1 MATSTLPLRVERY
14 QADLEDQDHA
24 TAQTVG
30 LMAQE
35 IHKCSQ
41 DPAVQAA
48 ARNALLKY
56 SHGRAGAYAACWAV
70 WWSIRHTLKF
80 VADDSLLR
88 NIPTPNPPELEL
100 LVSPSVM
107 VRSRNP
113 QGDCDDFTML
123 VCCFLQ
129 VLGVPWE
136 IVTIA
141 ADPGDAQRWSHVYA
155 VAILEDGRRFPMD
168 AAPPD
173 AKWPGWE
180 VPADHILRY
189 QVWDENGQPVSRPKP
204 IKRMQGYRRAP
215 LGVFGVRRGRGL
227 RGLGQICLN
236 VDPDTG
242 ACTQYD
248 TTVTPSAPYCSYA
261 AMSTTCYDS
270 SGNATTTQNTTP
282 TTSLNPVSAP
292 SSFQTELNTL
302 LNAWTKIGASVIA
315 PTTTVTSK
323 GVTITT
329 PASSTAAASLLSSS
343 GIGGIST
350 GTILLLAGAAV
361 LMMVFASKR

>member
-1 MATSTLPLRVERY
+1 MAE
-14 QADLEDQDHA
+14 Q
-24 TAQTVG
+24 
-30 LMAQE
+30 
-35 IHKCSQ
+35 ICKCAK

-56 SHGRAGAYAACWAV
+56 SQGRTGAYAACWAT

-80 VADDSLLR
+80 VSDDSLLR

-107 VRSRNP
+107 IRARSP

-123 VCCFLQ
+123 MCCFLQ

-136 IVTIA
+136 IVTVA

-155 VAILEDGRRFPMD
+155 VAILENGGRLPMD

-180 VPADHILRY
+180 VPPDHILRY
-189 QVWDENGQPVSRPKP
+189 QSWDQNGQPVDRPKP
-204 IKRMQGYRRAP
+204 IKRMGAYGPLRAR
-215 LGVFGVRRGRGL
+215 RRGM
-227 RGLGQICLN
+227 RGLGQVCLT

-242 ACTQYD
+242 VCTSYD
-248 TTVTPSAPYCSYA
+248 TSGAASAGSGCYQSVLGLTCADPSGNLSTTPS
-261 AMSTTCYDS
+261 
-270 SGNATTTQNTTP
+270 G
-282 TTSLNPVSAP
+282 SLNPVSAP

-302 LNAWTKIGASVIA
+302 LNSWTQIGSRVIA
-315 PTTTVTSK
+315 PTTTYTS
-323 GVTITT
+323 GGTTITT
-329 PASSTAAASLLSSS
+329 PASSTAASSLLTTLGSS
-343 GIGGIST
+343 GISMS
-350 GTILLLAGAAV
+350 TILLLAGAAV
-361 LMMVFASKR
+361 LVMVFASKR